1 MCSFYLLVA
10 LVLLPLFSTQSFAA
24 RSIDFHVGVILDLN
38 STASPVGHIGMR
50 CLKMALDD
58 FYSVHGDYKTR
69 LVLHPVDSN
78 GSVVNAAAG
87 ALHLLRDV
95 EVDAI
100 IGPQKS
106 AQVNFVMD
114 LGDKAHVPII
124 SFSATSPSLVHQ
136 TPYFVQTAQSDVN
149 QVQAIASIIKAFSW
163 TQVVVIYEDTEFGN
177 GIIPYLSNTLQDVN
191 ARVPYRSVLRE
202 SATDDISNELYKM
215 MTNQT
220 RVFVVH
226 MTQFLGTRLF
236 LKARELGMMTE
247 GYVWIITSGMTDL
260 FSSISSDVAEAMQ
273 GVLGVR
279 PLIPR
284 SNKLNS
290 FASRLRTI
298 RQDNPDMNQDEMN
311 IFGLWAYDTLWALGL
326 AAERVGSSRS
336 SSNTTENETRAN
348 YASPF
353 TYKVSETGPELL
365 KAFLDTRFSGLSGE
379 FNLVKGQLKQTSYE
393 IVNVV
398 GSIERPVGTWTPF
411 STTRVTFRSIIWP
424 GDSTKPPRGWEVPI
438 KGKKLRIGVPKK
450 PGFNDFLQVQTDN
463 QTNETIV
470 TGYHKEVFDFVM
482 HALPYYL
489 PYEFVPYS
497 FIKPGCS
504 RNGNYNDLVLQVSLQ
519 NDYDGALGDI
529 TITADRSDYADFT
542 MPFAEGGVACIVPI
556 KSEDV
561 NDLLIFLHPLTI
573 QLWLTTAIL
582 YISTAMVTWILAKRV
597 VQSSRE
603 SLSQHV
609 GMGCILPFFPGERI
623 EVILICLIL
632 VTWAFVA
639 NLLSATYTASLSSR
653 LTVSNLR
660 GSVTNVEQ
668 LIANGDY
675 VGYQDGS
682 FLENYLIK
690 LGFDQAKLKNYTS
703 ANGCKQALSLGNK
716 NNGISAYCDVLPH
729 IKVLLSQ
736 ACGKYVMINPVYRTD
751 GFAFAFP
758 KAFPEVAAISRAI
771 IRLMEN
777 GTIHNLERQFLP
789 KPECEVSDSSSP
801 PLARVPLRSFSV
813 LFAITGF
820 VTLTCFFV
828 SLALNLHN
836 KTPLDQR
843 IADLRA
849 NAYSRIRRHLKRD
862 HRPSSPPAIEIAQ
875 IGQVEEIRSSSNDD
889 VMEIEVIP
897 SDH

>member
-1 MCSFYLLVA
+1 MCSFYLFVA
-10 LVLLPLFSTQSFAA
+10 LVLLPLFSMLSFTA
-24 RSIDFHVGVILDLN
+24 RSTDFHVGVILDLN
-38 STASPVGHIGMR
+38 STASPVGRIGMR
-50 CLKMALDD
+50 SLKMALED
-58 FYSVHGDYKTR
+58 FHSFHGDYKTR
-69 LVLHPVDSN
+69 LVIHPVDSK
-78 GSVVNAAAG
+78 GSVVDAAAA

-95 EVDAI
+95 KVDAI

-124 SFSATSPSLVHQ
+124 SFSATSPSLARQ
-136 TPYFVQTAQSDVN
+136 TPYFVQTAQSDAN
-149 QVQAIASIIKAFSW
+149 HVQAIASIIKEFSW
-163 TQVVVIYEDTEFGN
+163 TQVVFIYEDTEYGN
-177 GIIPYLSNTLQDVN
+177 GIIPYLSNALQDVN
-191 ARVPYRSVLRE
+191 ARVPYRSVLPV
-202 SATDDISNELYKM
+202 SATDELIGNELYKM
-215 MTNQT
+215 MTMQT

-226 MTQFLGTRLF
+226 MTRFLGTRLF

-247 GYVWIITSGMTDL
+247 GYVWIITSGMTDH
-260 FSSISSDVAEAMQ
+260 FSSFSSDVAEAMQ

-279 PLIPR
+279 PLIPK
-284 SNKLNS
+284 SSELNS
-290 FASRLRTI
+290 FASRLRMI
-298 RQDNPDMNQDEMN
+298 RQDNPDMNRDEMS

-336 SSNTTENETRAN
+336 SSSTTENETSAN
-348 YASPF
+348 FSSPF
-353 TYKVSETGPELL
+353 TFRVSETGPELL
-365 KAFLDTRFSGLSGE
+365 KAFLGTRFNGLSGE
-379 FNLVKGQLKQTSYE
+379 FNLAEGQLKQTSFE

-398 GSIERPVGTWTPF
+398 GSIERPVGTWTPL
-411 STTRVTFRSIIWP
+411 STSMGTFRSIIWP
-424 GDSTKPPRGWEVPI
+424 GDSIKPPRGWEFPI
-438 KGKKLRIGVPKK
+438 NGKKLRIAVPEKL
-450 PGFNDFLQVQTDN
+450 GFNDFLQVQTDN
-463 QTNETIV
+463 RTNETTV
-470 TGYHKEVFDFVM
+470 SGYYREVFDSVM
-482 HALPYYL
+482 HALPYAL

-497 FIKPGCS
+497 FIKPDGS
-504 RNGNYNDLVLQVSLQ
+504 RFGNYNDLVFQVSLQ
-519 NDYDGALGDI
+519 KDYDGAVGDI
-529 TITADRSDYADFT
+529 TITSNRSGFAEFT

-556 KSEDV
+556 KYEDV
-561 NDLLIFLHPLTI
+561 NDVLIFLHPLTI

-582 YISTAMVTWILAKRV
+582 YISTAMVTWILAKRL

-609 GMGCILPFFPGERI
+609 GMSCLLPFFPGERI

-639 NLLSATYTASLSSR
+639 NLLSSTYTASLSSR
-653 LTVSNLR
+653 LTIANLR

-682 FLENYLIK
+682 FLESHLIK

-703 ANGCKQALSLGNK
+703 ADGCKQGLSLGSK

-729 IKVLLSQ
+729 IKVILSQ

-758 KAFPEVAAISRAI
+758 KAFPAVPAISRAI
-771 IRLMEN
+771 IQLTEN
-777 GTIHNLERQFLP
+777 GTIPNLEQLYFP
-789 KPECEVSDSSSP
+789 KPECDVSNSSSP
-801 PLARVPLRSFSV
+801 PLATVSLRSFSV

-820 VTLTCFFV
+820 VTMTCLFV
-828 SLALNLHN
+828 SLTLHLHK

-849 NAYSRIRRHLKRD
+849 SAGSRIRQYVKRD
-862 HRPSSPPAIEIAQ
+862 HRPSSPTAIE
-875 IGQVEEIRSSSNDD
+875 IGQVEEIRPSSNDG
-889 VMEIEVIP
+889 VVEIEVIP
-897 SDH
+897 SHH